1 MSSIRNLWGLLKP
14 SPFWF
19 GAAMILGVLSSLAEG
34 IGIALFIPILARL
47 QPGIG
52 NPALPSSLERVLP
65 SSARDHV
72 AWLALI
78 VLGLVCLKNLLLYAN
93 RALLAWLDA
102 LIGHELRARIF
113 DSLMGAPISF
123 WDRRD
128 PGKVLDT
135 LSNESWRAAQAFQ
148 TLSVSIAHASTI
160 VVFTGL
166 LLAISW
172 KLTALVLCGLGLIA
186 AGIRFG
192 MLPVK
197 ALGEEAVRVN
207 AELGARMWDGVAG
220 VRSIHAFSLQNLKRQ
235 RFRDASAQVR
245 KSFLKLDLLSGLVH
259 PASEVLHAGLLLAV
273 LLWLVPH
280 GVSAP
285 ATLVFL
291 LLLFRLQPNVSQFQT
306 CWVALT
312 GMAGSIQDVAA
323 LLDSAGQRTTRSGGL
338 PYGALEGSVT
348 FEGVTFQYDGESF
361 PALNDI
367 AVRIPAGK
375 VTAVVGPS
383 GAGKTT
389 LVHLICRF
397 YDASSGT
404 ILVDGRPLSS
414 LDLESWRSRIGLA
427 SQDTHLFSATVR
439 ENIGFGACN
448 ASQDQI
454 VQAAVRAGAHDFI
467 LQLPEGYDTRV
478 GERGTR
484 LSGGQRQRIALAR
497 AFVRDPEILILDE
510 ATNALD
516 SVTEE
521 AVSRSLREMKGK
533 RTIIV
538 VAHRP
543 STISMA
549 DYVIVLDQGCV
560 VEQGHPGELMRAGGI
575 FAKLFPFNR
584 PALLEP
590 SEICDTF

>member
-1 MSSIRNLWGLLKP
+1 MVL
-14 SPFWF
+14 
-19 GAAMILGVLSSLAEG
+19 GALSSLSEG
-34 IGIALFIPILARL
+34 IGIALFIPILGRL

-52 NPALPSSLERVLP
+52 DPALPSTLERMLP
-65 SSARDHV
+65 GSVRDHV

-78 VLGLVCLKNLLLYAN
+78 VLSLVCLKNLLLYAN

-102 LIGHELRARIF
+102 LTGHELRGRIF
-113 DSLMGAPISF
+113 DSLISAPISF

-135 LSNESWRAAQAFQ
+135 LATESWRAAQAFQ
-148 TLSVSIAHASTI
+148 ILSVSIAHACTV

-172 KLTALVLCGLGLIA
+172 KLATLVVCGLGLIA

-192 MLPVK
+192 MRPVK
-197 ALGEEAVRVN
+197 AVGDEAVRVN
-207 AELGARMWDGVAG
+207 SELGARMWDGVAG
-220 VRSIHAFSLQNLKRQ
+220 IRSIHAFSLQLLKRQ
-235 RFRDASAQVR
+235 RFRDTSMQVR
-245 KSFLKLDLLSGLVH
+245 KSFFKLELLSGLVR

-273 LLWLVPH
+273 LLWLLPH

-306 CWVALT
+306 GWVTLT

-323 LLDSAGQRTTRSGGL
+323 LLDSAGQRTAEPGGF
-338 PYGALEGSVT
+338 PYGDLEDSLA
-348 FEGVTFQYDGESF
+348 FEGVTFQYDNESL

-375 VTAVVGPS
+375 VTAIVGPS

-389 LVHLICRF
+389 MVHLICRF
-397 YDASSGT
+397 YDASAGA
-404 ILVDGRPLSS
+404 ILVDGRPLPSI
-414 LDLESWRSRIGLA
+414 DLESWRRRIGLA

-448 ASQDQI
+448 ASNDQI

-478 GERGTR
+478 GERGLR

-521 AVSRSLREMKGK
+521 AVSRSVREMEGK
-533 RTIIV
+533 RTIII
-538 VAHRP
+538 VAHRLA
-543 STISMA
+543 TISMA
-549 DYVIVLDQGCV
+549 DHVIVLDQGRV
-560 VEQGHPGELMRAGGI
+560 VQQGHPTELMRAGGI
-575 FAKLFPFNR
+575 FANLFHTHR
-584 PALLEP
+584 PGLLEP
-590 SEICDTF
+590 Q